1 MSTGRY
7 YGVCERGIISLF
19 LVFLA
24 QMETA
29 SSCGGVRHKRYSGQL
44 EIAPRKKPNITAW
57 LLDVLTLT

>member
-1 MSTGRY
+1 
-7 YGVCERGIISLF
+7 VIISA
-19 LVFLA
+19 FLA